1 MSDRYIRRFAL
12 PERLYTASA
21 PVVLSAG
28 VLLED
33 TKMPRLVAQLK
44 WKSIAPGT
52 LTTLTVAVKCPEDT
66 DETVFTYS
74 DLHIDRGQTFGVYT
88 AVVLPWGPQR
98 SMEVRALSAVFSD
111 GSGWTAPEDAQWAP
125 LSAFAPLAQAV
136 AQPEL
141 LALSALLPR
150 NRYAFRRDRGLW
162 YCPCGGVNQE
172 AEAVCHRCGCA
183 REEAER
189 LATADGLRQVL
200 REREEEAVRLAQE
213 EAQRREEAR
222 AQAEARKEAAR
233 QKLSGLKARFHLGS
247 APAEAPGEETVEPLA
262 PRETGETVP
271 EPLEAPASEPREASV
286 PAQGAN
292 ADALTP
298 TPEEAPELREKT
310 APAPAAKPRRKRKK
324 ALGIAAVVALLA
336 AAGFFFLPRLLGG
349 TGTGIGTG
357 IGGARELHVT
367 APGDGETVVFTVEE
381 DDEGVCIV
389 SPELV
394 RDQIPGVEYMNLDGV
409 PDMGDDIDPYL
420 INSFQMAILVTS
432 RGQYGSEGEWGS
444 FDANRDPDSP
454 LCLLLYDSKFHLMGH
469 AVGAPEAAGDGQWQL
484 EVTLCDYDFT
494 ALYEEQLSEFEAQRA
509 ETFANYIA
517 PEDIQDS
524 GAKYFLTGYNT
535 GRGPTLL
542 PGDAQTYHLWAQ
554 YTSPYVEKHCREMD
568 RLQDRLPRDDRWR
581 CFLFLDE
588 DYQLL
593 GYTMLDSTGGGGQ
606 AANTELTPL
615 GTVELIVEEN
625 SDGNCEFTEEKL
637 RQIVPEMEFFNFEG
651 FVPDLSGDV
660 KAYVTD
666 SLHMAWLVTSQGR
679 ERGGHSSATW
689 NLAQN
694 HIFTLLL
701 YSDFTTLCGY
711 FVGAPENLGGGRWRM
726 EITLCDYD
734 FTALYE
740 EQSPGYNAMS
750 QFSEISQDDIASCG
764 AVYYI
769 EPVSQLSGSDDFT
782 NRVRL
787 QSLWSRGTSPYVSR
801 FCCPITD
808 LPNAARWATAERPR
822 VFLLLDDSMQYMGY
836 VTVTDGDRV
845 AGMHFTFPSGLHTD
859 AALDLTAEGEYC
871 SLTLEQV
878 KKVVPQTRF
887 MEFRG
892 MPNLGG
898 VGEYLKVSDQ
908 MAWLVASD
916 GAKSMQQT
924 SGRFSVQGGKAPFRV
939 LLLYSGP
946 TTLCGYFF
954 GQPSHVGGNT
964 WRMEIILCDYDF
976 SGLYEGQKQAFD
988 RAALPKYID
997 PDQVPGSGAV
1007 WCIDAFYL
1015 SDNGNFSQGVQQYGL
1030 WSREQ
1035 SIGKERFCKSVDDL
1049 DQLMPQSSGK
1059 DIWAYV
1065 LLLDKNYRS
1074 IGYTILT
1081 A

>member
-12 PERLYTASA
+12 PERLYYGFRSGG
-21 PVVLSAG
+21 AG
-28 VLLED
+28 GRRAAGGHQDSPSGGPAEVE
-33 TKMPRLVAQLK
+33 KHRPRD
-44 WKSIAPGT
+44 PDR
-52 LTTLTVAVKCPEDT
+52 P
-66 DETVFTYS
+66 
-74 DLHIDRGQTFGVYT
+74 DRGGQVPRGHRRDGVYLFRFAYHPGPRPSAST
-88 AVVLPWGPQR
+88 PPWSCPGARSGPWR
-98 SMEVRALSAVFSD
+98 SGRLSAVFSD

-125 LSAFAPLAQAV
+125 LSAFTPLAQAV
-136 AQPEL
+136 AEPEL
-141 LALSALLPR
+141 LALSVLLPR

-189 LATADGLRQVL
+189 LATAEGLRQVF
-200 REREEEAVRLAQE
+200 REREENAARLAQE
-213 EAQRREEAR
+213 EARRREEAR

-247 APAEAPGEETVEPLA
+247 APGEPTQETPEPLA
-262 PRETGETVP
+262 PQETGETVP
-271 EPLEAPASEPREASV
+271 EPLEAPVSETREASAPVEGADAGALTPVPEEALEPRE
-286 PAQGAN
+286 
-292 ADALTP
+292 
-298 TPEEAPELREKT
+298 ET
-310 APAPAAKPRRKRKK
+310 APVPAAKPRRKKKK
-324 ALGIAAVVALLA
+324 ALGIAAAVVLLA
-336 AAGFFFLPRLLGG
+336 VAGFFFLPRLLGG
-349 TGTGIGTG
+349 AGTGIGPT
-357 IGGARELHVT
+357 RDLHVT
-367 APGDGETVVFTVEE
+367 APGDGETVILTVEE
-381 DDEGVCIV
+381 DQEGVCTV

-394 RDQIPGVEYMNLDGV
+394 RQQIPGVEYMNLDGV

-454 LCLLLYDSKFHLMGH
+454 LCLLLYDSNFHLMGH

-554 YTSPYVEKHCREMD
+554 YTSPYVEQHCREMD

-689 NLAQN
+689 NLSED
-694 HIFTLLL
+694 HLFTLLL

-711 FVGAPENLGGGRWRM
+711 FVGAPEDLGGGRWRM

-740 EQSPGYNAMS
+740 EQAAGYTAAP
-750 QFSEISQDDIASCG
+750 QLPEIAQEDIASCG
-764 AVYYI
+764 AAYYI

-787 QSLWSRGTSPYVSR
+787 QSLWSRATSPYISR
-801 FCCPITD
+801 FRRSITD
-808 LPNAARWATAERPR
+808 LPNAVRWATAERPCDY
-822 VFLLLDDSMQYMGY
+822 LLLNSSGQYMGY
-836 VTVTDGDRV
+836 VTVTDGERV
-845 AGMHFTFPSGLHTD
+845 AGMHFTFPSRLSAYDGTVS
-859 AALDLTAEGEYC
+859 LDLTAEGEYC
-871 SLTLEQV
+871 LLTLEQV
-878 KKVVPQTRF
+878 KKVVPQTRS

-908 MAWLVASD
+908 MAWLVAS
-916 GAKSMQQT
+916 GGTRTMNQT
-924 SGRFSVQGGKAPFRV
+924 SGRFSVQDGKAPFRA
-939 LLLYSGP
+939 LLLYSSP
-946 TTLCGYFF
+946 TTLCGYYI
-954 GQPSHVGGNT
+954 GTPSHVGGNT
-964 WRMEIILCDYDF
+964 WRMDIVLCDYDF
-976 SGLYEGQKQAFD
+976 SSLYEGQKKAFD
-988 RAALPKYID
+988 QTALPKYIA
-997 PDQVPGSGAV
+997 PDQVPRSGAV
-1007 WCIDAFYL
+1007 WCIDAFSL
-1015 SDNGNFSQGVQQYGL
+1015 NNNDDFCQGVQQYGL

-1035 SIGKERFCKSVDDL
+1035 SVGKERFCKSVDDL
-1049 DQLMPQSSGK
+1049 DQLMPQSSK

-1074 IGYTILT
+1074 VGYTILT
-1081 A
+1081 S

>member
-21 PVVLSAG
+21 PVVLAAG

-33 TKMPRLVAQLK
+33 TRTPRLVAQLK

-52 LTTLTVAVKCPEDT
+52 LIALTVAVKCPEDT
-66 DETVFTYS
+66 GETVFTYS

-98 SMEVRALSAVFSD
+98 TMEVRALSALFSD
-111 GSGWTAPEDAQWAP
+111 GSGWTAPEDAQWASLP
-125 LSAFAPLAQAV
+125 AFAPLAQAV

-189 LATADGLRQVL
+189 LATAEGLRQVL
-200 REREEEAVRLAQE
+200 REREEERTRLAQE

-222 AQAEARKEAAR
+222 AQAEAHKEAAR
-233 QKLSGLKARFHLGS
+233 QKLSGIKARFRLGS
-247 APAEAPGEETVEPLA
+247 APGEPTQETPEPLA
-262 PRETGETVP
+262 PQETGETVP
-271 EPLEAPASEPREASV
+271 EPLEAPVSEPREASAPV
-286 PAQGAN
+286 EGAD
-292 ADALTP
+292 AGALTP
-298 TPEEAPELREKT
+298 VPEEALEPREET
-310 APAPAAKPRRKRKK
+310 APVPAAKPRRKKKK
-324 ALGIAAVVALLA
+324 ALGIAAVVVLLA
-336 AAGFFFLPRLLGG
+336 VAGFLLLPRLLGG
-349 TGTGIGTG
+349 TDAGFGISP
-357 IGGARELHVT
+357 ARELHVT
-367 APGDGETVVFTVEE
+367 APGDGETVILTVEE
-381 DDEGVCIV
+381 DQEGVCTV

-394 RDQIPGVEYMNLDGV
+394 RQQIPGVEYMNLDGV

-444 FDANRDPDSP
+444 FDANRDPNSP
-454 LCLLLYDSKFHLMGH
+454 LCLLLYDSNFHLMGH

-689 NLAQN
+689 NLSED
-694 HIFTLLL
+694 HLFTLLL

-711 FVGAPENLGGGRWRM
+711 FVGAPEDLGGGRWRM

-740 EQSPGYNAMS
+740 EQAAGYTAAP
-750 QFSEISQDDIASCG
+750 QLPEIAQEDIASCG
-764 AVYYI
+764 AAYYI

-787 QSLWSRGTSPYVSR
+787 QSLWSRATSPYISR
-801 FCCPITD
+801 FRRSITD
-808 LPNAARWATAERPR
+808 LPNAVRWATAERPCDY
-822 VFLLLDDSMQYMGY
+822 LLLNSSGQYMGY
-836 VTVTDGDRV
+836 VTVTDGERV
-845 AGMHFTFPSGLHTD
+845 AGMHFTFPSRLSAYDGTVS
-859 AALDLTAEGEYC
+859 LDLTAEGEYC
-871 SLTLEQV
+871 PLTLEQV
-878 KKVVPQTRF
+878 KKVVPQTRS

-908 MAWLVASD
+908 MAWLVAS
-916 GAKSMQQT
+916 GGTRTMNQT
-924 SGRFSVQGGKAPFRV
+924 SGRFSVQDGKAPFRA
-939 LLLYSGP
+939 LLLYSSP
-946 TTLCGYFF
+946 TTLCGYYI
-954 GQPSHVGGNT
+954 GTPSHVGGNT
-964 WRMEIILCDYDF
+964 WRMDIVLCDYDF
-976 SGLYEGQKQAFD
+976 SSLYEGQKKAFD
-988 RAALPKYID
+988 QTALPKYIAL
-997 PDQVPGSGAV
+997 DQVPRSGAV
-1007 WCIDAFYL
+1007 WCIDAFSL
-1015 SDNGNFSQGVQQYGL
+1015 NNNDDFCQGVQQYGL

-1035 SIGKERFCKSVDDL
+1035 SVGKERFCKSVDDL
-1049 DQLMPQSSGK
+1049 DQLMPQSSK

-1065 LLLDKNYRS
+1065 LLLDKNYRPV
-1074 IGYTILT
+1074 GYTILT
-1081 A
+1081 S

>member
-52 LTTLTVAVKCPEDT
+52 LTALTVAVRCPEGDGDT
-66 DETVFTYS
+66 GETVFTYS
-74 DLHIDRGQTFGVYT
+74 DLQIARGQAFGVYT
-88 AVVLPWGPQR
+88 AVVLPWGPQQ
-98 SMEVRALSAVFSD
+98 SMEVRALSAAFSD
-111 GSGWTAPEDAQWAP
+111 GTSWTAPEGARWAP
-125 LSAFAPLAQAV
+125 LPAFVPIAQAV

-141 LALSALLPR
+141 LALSAPLPR
-150 NRYAFRRDRGLW
+150 NRYAFQSCQGLW
-162 YCPCGGVNQE
+162 YCPCGGVNRE

-183 REEAER
+183 REKAER
-189 LATADGLRQVL
+189 LATAEGLRQVR
-200 REREEEAVRLAQE
+200 REREEEEAHLAQE

-233 QKLSGLKARFHLGS
+233 QKLSGLKARFHRG
-247 APAEAPGEETVEPLA
+247 PAPGEPTQETPEPRP
-262 PRETGETVP
+262 PRETGESAP
-271 EPLEAPASEPREASV
+271 ETLESPGAETREASA
-286 PAQGAN
+286 PAAAEDAGALMP
-292 ADALTP
+292 A
-298 TPEEAPELREKT
+298 PEEALKTQEKL
-310 APAPAAKPRRKRKK
+310 APAPAAKPRRRRKK
-324 ALGIAAVVALLA
+324 ALGIAVVVALLA
-336 AAGFFFLPRLLGG
+336 VAGFLLLPRLLGG
-349 TGTGIGTG
+349 TDAGFGISP
-357 IGGARELHVT
+357 ARELHVT

-381 DDEGVCIV
+381 DEEGVCTV
-389 SPELV
+389 TPELV

-444 FDANRDPDSP
+444 FDANRDPNSP
-454 LCLLLYDSKFHLMGH
+454 LCLLLYDSNFHLMGH
-469 AVGAPEAAGDGQWQL
+469 AIGAPEAAGDGQWQL

-494 ALYEEQLSEFEAQRA
+494 ALYEEQLSEFEAQRQ

-517 PEDIQDS
+517 PEDIEDS
-524 GAKYFLTGYNT
+524 GAAYFLEGYNT

-554 YTSPYVEKHCREMD
+554 YTSPYVEQHCREMD
-568 RLQDRLPRDDRWR
+568 RLRDQLPRDDRWR

-593 GYTMLDSTGGGGQ
+593 GYTMMDSTGAGGQ
-606 AANTELTPL
+606 VADADITPL

-666 SLHMAWLVTSQGR
+666 SLHMAWLVASQGR

-726 EITLCDYD
+726 EITLCNYD

-740 EQSPGYNAMS
+740 EQAPGYTAAP
-750 QFSEISQDDIASCG
+750 QLPEISQNDLASCG
-764 AVYYI
+764 AAYYI

-787 QSLWSRGTSPYVSR
+787 QSLWSRATSPYVSR

-808 LPNAARWATAERPR
+808 LPDAARWATAEQPR
-822 VFLLLDDSMQYMGY
+822 AFLLLDGSMQYMGY
-836 VTVTDGDRV
+836 VTATDGDRV

-878 KKVVPQTRF
+878 QKVVPQTRS

-997 PDQVPGSGAV
+997 PDQVPGSGAI
-1007 WCIDAFYL
+1007 WCIDGFYL
-1015 SDNGNFSQGVQQYGL
+1015 SDNGDFSQKVQQYGL

-1035 SIGKERFCKSVDDL
+1035 SGGKERFCKSVDDL
-1049 DQLMPQSSGK
+1049 YQLMPQSSK

-1065 LLLDKNYRS
+1065 LLLDRNYRS
-1074 IGYTILT
+1074 VGYTILN

>member
-21 PVVLSAG
+21 PVVLAAG

-33 TKMPRLVAQLK
+33 TRTPRLVAQLK

-52 LTTLTVAVKCPEDT
+52 LTALTVAVKCPEDT
-66 DETVFTYS
+66 GETVFTYS
-74 DLHIDRGQTFGVYT
+74 DLHITRGQTFGVYT

-125 LSAFAPLAQAV
+125 LSAFTPLAQAV
-136 AQPEL
+136 AEPEL
-141 LALSALLPR
+141 LALSVLLPR

-189 LATADGLRQVL
+189 LATAEGLRQVL
-200 REREEEAVRLAQE
+200 REREEEEARLARE
-213 EAQRREEAR
+213 EARRREEAQ

-233 QKLSGLKARFHLGS
+233 QKLSGLKARFRHGS
-247 APAEAPGEETVEPLA
+247 APAEVPGEETPEPLA
-262 PRETGETVP
+262 SRETGEIVP
-271 EPLEAPASEPREASV
+271 EPLKAPVSEPREASA
-286 PAQGAN
+286 PAQGTD

-298 TPEEAPELREKT
+298 APEEAPEPREKT
-310 APAPAAKPRRKRKK
+310 APAPAAKPRRKKKK
-324 ALGIAAVVALLA
+324 ALGIAAAVVLLA
-336 AAGFFFLPRLLGG
+336 AAGFLLLPRLLGG
-349 TGTGIGTG
+349 AGISP
-357 IGGARELHVT
+357 ARDLHVT

-381 DDEGVCIV
+381 DEEGVCIV
-389 SPELV
+389 TPELV

-409 PDMGDDIDPYL
+409 PDMGDDIDSYL
-420 INSFQMAILVTS
+420 INSFQMAMLVSS

-444 FDANRDPDSP
+444 FDADTASKR
-454 LCLLLYDSKFHLMGH
+454 LQCLLLYDSKFHLMGH

-494 ALYEEQLSEFEAQRA
+494 ALYEQQLSDFEAQWE

-517 PEDIQDS
+517 PEDIEDS
-524 GAKYFLTGYNT
+524 GAEFFLTGYNT

-554 YTSPYVEKHCREMD
+554 YTSPYVEQHCREMD

-606 AANTELTPL
+606 AVNTELTSL

-651 FVPDLSGDV
+651 FAPDLSGDV
-660 KAYVTD
+660 QAYVKD
-666 SLHMAWLVTSQGR
+666 SLHMAWLVASWGR
-679 ERGGHSSATW
+679 ERGGHSSAIW
-689 NLAQN
+689 NLAQD

-711 FVGAPENLGGGRWRM
+711 FVGAPEDLGGGRWRM

-740 EQSPGYNAMS
+740 EQSQGYNAVS
-750 QFSEISQDDIASCG
+750 QLPEISQNDLASCG
-764 AVYYI
+764 AAYYI

-801 FCCPITD
+801 FCRPITD
-808 LPNAARWATAERPR
+808 LPNAARRATAERPYDY
-822 VFLLLDDSMQYMGY
+822 LLLDGSMQYMGY

-845 AGMHFTFPSGLHTD
+845 AAMDFTFPSG
-859 AALDLTAEGEYC
+859 
-871 SLTLEQV
+871 
-878 KKVVPQTRF
+878 
-887 MEFRG
+887 
-892 MPNLGG
+892 
-898 VGEYLKVSDQ
+898 VS
-908 MAWLVASD
+908 
-916 GAKSMQQT
+916 T
-924 SGRFSVQGGKAPFRV
+924 
-939 LLLYSGP
+939 
-946 TTLCGYFF
+946 
-954 GQPSHVGGNT
+954 
-964 WRMEIILCDYDF
+964 
-976 SGLYEGQKQAFD
+976 
-988 RAALPKYID
+988 
-997 PDQVPGSGAV
+997 
-1007 WCIDAFYL
+1007 
-1015 SDNGNFSQGVQQYGL
+1015 
-1030 WSREQ
+1030 
-1035 SIGKERFCKSVDDL
+1035 
-1049 DQLMPQSSGK
+1049 
-1059 DIWAYV
+1059 
-1065 LLLDKNYRS
+1065 
-1074 IGYTILT
+1074 
-1081 A
+1081 

>member
-21 PVVLSAG
+21 PVVLAAG

-33 TKMPRLVAQLK
+33 TKIPRLVAQLK
-44 WKSIAPGT
+44 WKSIDPRF
-52 LTTLTVAVKCPEDT
+52 LTALTVAVRCPEGDT
-66 DETVFTYS
+66 RETVFTYS
-74 DLHIDRGQTFGVYT
+74 DLQITRGQTFGVYT
-88 AVVLPWGPQR
+88 AVVLPMGPQE
-98 SMEVRALSAVFSD
+98 SMEVRALSADFDD
-111 GSGWTAPEDAQWAP
+111 GKRWTAPEGAVWAP
-125 LSAFAPLAQAV
+125 LPAFVPLTQAV
-136 AQPEL
+136 AEPEL
-141 LALSALLPR
+141 LALSAPLPR
-150 NRYAFRRDRGLW
+150 NRYAFQSHRGLW
-162 YCPCGGVNQE
+162 YCPCGGVNRE
-172 AEAVCHRCGCA
+172 EEIVCHRCGCS
-183 REEAER
+183 REEVER
-189 LATADGLRQVL
+189 LATAEGLRQVR
-200 REREEEAVRLAQE
+200 REREEHAARLDRE

-222 AQAEARKEAAR
+222 EQAEARKEAAR
-233 QKLSGLKARFHLGS
+233 QKLSGLTARFHRG
-247 APAEAPGEETVEPLA
+247 PAPGETPQEAPEPLTA
-262 PRETGETVP
+262 RETVP
-271 EPLEAPASEPREASV
+271 EPLEAPGAELREV
-286 PAQGAN
+286 PAP
-292 ADALTP
+292 ADGGDTGALTP
-298 TPEEAPELREKT
+298 APEEALKPQEKL
-310 APAPAAKPRRKRKK
+310 APAPAAKPRRRGKK

-336 AAGFFFLPRLLGG
+336 VAGFFFLPRLLGG
-349 TGTGIGTG
+349 TDAGFGISP
-357 IGGARELHVT
+357 ARVLHVT
-367 APGDGETVVFTVEE
+367 APGDGETVAFTVEE
-381 DDEGVCIV
+381 DEEGVCIV
-389 SPELV
+389 TPELV
-394 RDQIPGVEYMNLDGV
+394 RQQIPGVEYMNLDGV

-420 INSFQMAILVTS
+420 INSFQMAMLVSS
-432 RGQYGSEGEWGS
+432 RGEYGSENEWGS
-444 FDANRDPDSP
+444 FDANRDPNSP
-454 LCLLLYDSKFHLMGH
+454 LCLLIYDSNFHLMGH
-469 AVGAPEAAGDGQWQL
+469 AVGVPEAAGDGQWQL

-494 ALYEEQLSEFEAQRA
+494 DLYEQQLSEFEAQRE
-509 ETFANYIA
+509 ETFAHYIA

-524 GAKYFLTGYNT
+524 GAAYFLEGYNT

-554 YTSPYVEKHCREMD
+554 YTSPYVEQHSRSLD
-568 RLQDRLPRDDRWR
+568 RLKDRLPRDDRWR

-689 NLAQN
+689 NLSED
-694 HIFTLLL
+694 HLFTLLL

-711 FVGAPENLGGGRWRM
+711 FVGAPEDLGGGRWRM

-740 EQSPGYNAMS
+740 EQAAGYTAAP
-750 QFSEISQDDIASCG
+750 QLPEIAQEDIASCG
-764 AVYYI
+764 AAYYI

-787 QSLWSRGTSPYVSR
+787 QSLWSRATSPYISR
-801 FCCPITD
+801 FRRSITD
-808 LPNAARWATAERPR
+808 LPNAVRWATAERPCDY
-822 VFLLLDDSMQYMGY
+822 LLLNSSGQYMGY
-836 VTVTDGDRV
+836 VTVTDGERV
-845 AGMHFTFPSGLHTD
+845 AGMHFTFPSRLSAYDGTVS
-859 AALDLTAEGEYC
+859 LDLTAEGEYC
-871 SLTLEQV
+871 PLTLEQV
-878 KKVVPQTRF
+878 QRAVPQTQF

-924 SGRFSVQGGKAPFRV
+924 SGRFSVQGGKAPFRA
-939 LLLYSGP
+939 LLLYSSP
-946 TTLCGYFF
+946 TTLCGYYI
-954 GQPSHVGGNT
+954 GTPSHVGGNT
-964 WRMEIILCDYDF
+964 WRMDIVLCDYDF
-976 SGLYEGQKQAFD
+976 SSLYEGQKKAFD
-988 RAALPKYID
+988 QTALPKYID
-997 PDQVPGSGAV
+997 PDQVPRSGAV
-1007 WCIDAFYL
+1007 WCIDAFSL
-1015 SDNGNFSQGVQQYGL
+1015 NNNDDFCQGVQQYGL

-1049 DQLMPQSSGK
+1049 DQLMPQSSK

-1065 LLLDKNYRS
+1065 LLLDKNYRPV
-1074 IGYTILT
+1074 GYTVLT
-1081 A
+1081 T